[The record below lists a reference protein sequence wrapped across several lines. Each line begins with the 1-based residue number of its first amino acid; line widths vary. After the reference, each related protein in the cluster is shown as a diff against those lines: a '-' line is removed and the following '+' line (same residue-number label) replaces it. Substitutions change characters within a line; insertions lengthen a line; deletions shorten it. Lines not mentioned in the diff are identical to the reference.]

1 MNRKCTHPVEVYLR
15 NIHKETNET
24 VATCVKVIQIKIV
37 EPEFIHWTLYPFLKS
52 VSQSLFAAE
61 STQALV

>member
-37 EPEFIHWTLYPFLKS
+37 EPEFIHWTLYPF
-52 VSQSLFAAE
+52 
-61 STQALV
+61 

>member
-1 MNRKCTHPVEVYLR
+1 MNRKYTHPVEVYLR

-24 VATCVKVIQIKIV
+24 EAAYVKVIQIKIV
-37 EPEFIHWTLYPFLKS
+37 ESEFILRALYPFLKS